1 MDAGLLFFQA
11 HRTSLC
17 ELEVRKAAANLRV
30 TVQGV
35 NASARYE
42 GLCRALAS
50 FLKKYP
56 LLYLVS
62 AVEGGRLLCAE
73 PVFRAL
79 HVPLDE
85 HGEPEHVRRL
95 TGFDACGYL
104 LESRTQAIV
113 LLPDLPEEQMCIRDR
128 LCTDGRA
135 PGENL
140 SIWNP
145 GIRVLLSGGGSGR
158 AFARNEPF
166 AGSAHGVD
174 HGGKLW
180 CEKYSRRIPRY
191 FHAWYGFP
199 GDCHYRQ
206 ESETL

>member
-50 FLKKYP
+50 LLKKYP

-113 LLPDLPEEQMCIRDR
+113 LLPDLPEELRIQLPGTQRR
-128 LCTDGRA
+128 LAEKFGLTPVPPPKEVDYEA
-135 PGENL
+135 L
-140 SIWNP
+140 I
-145 GIRVLLSGGGSGR
+145 
-158 AFARNEPF
+158 EPF
-166 AGSAHGVD
+166 F
-174 HGGKLW
+174 
-180 CEKYSRRIPRY
+180 SR
-191 FHAWYGFP
+191 
-199 GDCHYRQ
+199 
-206 ESETL
+206 